1 MRHDA
6 ERVARI
12 QDGLRQ
18 ANLDAL
24 VATLPGDVLLLSGYW
39 PVTGSAMAIATRE
52 GQVGVLAPD
61 DEQTLAERSWADSLH
76 LFAPGSLDRLMT
88 LTEAV
93 REPLTELVAALGLS
107 QAPARVG
114 YRRGPSAEAST
125 YAAMHLYGPALP
137 DLLAETL
144 PQADLVPADALLAR
158 LRSVKTPPEIS
169 LIRRACRIA
178 EAAYTQGAAQLRPGL
193 WETEAAAFFR
203 APLSTAGVGFGGAKR
218 ADGFVYVMAGPD
230 SAQASGAY
238 ARSRDVEMQPDELA
252 LVHCNSFAS
261 GHWTDI
267 TRTFHFGPP
276 DARTRNLYDAVA
288 EARQAALE
296 KIAPGVRA
304 AEVDRAARR
313 VLEERGLGPNF
324 KHATGHGVGF
334 AAFDSNA
341 LPRIHPVSPDV
352 LETGMVFNIEPAVYF
367 DGWGGLRHCDMVTV
381 TETGVELLTPF
392 LTEMNELVRPNSPH
406 DPAAEGNQ
414 SDET

>member
-12 QDGLRQ
+12 QDCLRQ
-18 ANLDAL
+18 ENLDAV

-39 PVTGSAMAIATRE
+39 PVTGAAIAIATRE
-52 GQVGVLAPD
+52 GQVGVLAPQ
-61 DEQTLAERSWADSLH
+61 DEQTLAERSWANPLH
-76 LFAPGSLDRLMT
+76 LFAPGSLERLMT

-93 REPLTELVAALGLS
+93 REPLAGLVATLGLS
-107 QAPARVG
+107 QARVG
-114 YRRGPSAEAST
+114 YRHGPSAEAAT

-137 DLLAETL
+137 DLLHETL
-144 PQADLVPADALLAR
+144 PQAALVPADALLAR
-158 LRSVKTPPEIS
+158 LRGVKTPTEIS

-178 EAAYTQGAAQLRPGL
+178 EAAYAQGAAHLRPGL
-193 WETEAAAFFR
+193 WETEAAAYFR

-238 ARSRDVEMQPDELA
+238 ARSRDVEMQPNDLA

-276 DARTRNLYDAVA
+276 DDRTRGLYEAVA
-288 EARQAALE
+288 EARRAALDA
-296 KIAPGVRA
+296 IAPGVRA
-304 AEVDRAARR
+304 ADVDRAARA
-313 VLEERGLGPNF
+313 VLESRGLGPNF
-324 KHATGHGVGF
+324 KHSTGHGVGF
-334 AAFDSNA
+334 AAFDPNS
-341 LPRIHPVSPDV
+341 LPRIHPASPDV
-352 LETGMVFNIEPAVYF
+352 LETGMVFNVEPAVYF

-392 LTEMNELVRPNSPH
+392 LTEMDELVRPN
-406 DPAAEGNQ
+406 DAAAKGGEQNAA
-414 SDET
+414 